1 MKKIF
6 FVALAA
12 TLLAA
17 GCQKTEIINPVGEPS
32 MSFTTGMNKLTK
44 ATTVADGTKNLQTQH
59 FSVWAYAAYEDE
71 NTTATEE
78 MNAIYDG
85 INNLEVKYDSANNG
99 WYTDKEYYWPGVGK
113 DLRFFAVS
121 AEGSWLRPTTGDA
134 PVEVSVT
141 DSKMTITDFT
151 VDPADPNEDLMVADF
166 VQQNQKAKAVDLKF
180 HHALSKVEFVFKTS
194 ASTDGTSIPDVFV
207 QKLEVKELANVGTL
221 TVTPQGTNVQ
231 TADGDETTEG
241 GNTEPGTGEGAGNGD
256 DNGTTV
262 PTYAPTVTLAYLDWG
277 ATQTG
282 SELFADAWEAEEPT
296 FPAQADLELLSGET
310 YDNKALKLTTDAK
323 TFTTWLMLPQS
334 IVNKKVEITYVINK
348 RQFKSIFALETAS
361 LPNWACNQYIKY
373 TIVLAP
379 NVISFNPS
387 VEDWDT
393 ATDVGHTN

>member
-44 ATTVADGTKNLQTQH
+44 TTTVADGTTNLQTQH

-71 NTTATEE
+71 NTTATE

-99 WYTDKEYYWPGVGK
+99 WYTAKEYYWPGVGK

-166 VQQNQKAKAVDLKF
+166 VQQNQKAKAVDLTF
-180 HHALSKVEFVFKTS
+180 HHALAKVEFVFRTS
-194 ASTDGTSIPDVFV
+194 PSTTPGEAIPNVFV
-207 QKLEVKELANVGTL
+207 QNLKVVGLANVGTL
-221 TVTPQGTNVQ
+221 TVTPQSTNV
-231 TADGDETTEG
+231 TTEEGDETTPDDGEQ
-241 GNTEPGTGEGAGNGD
+241 TEPTE
-256 DNGTTV
+256 
-262 PTYAPTVTLAYLDWG
+262 PTYAPTVTLASLDWG
-277 ATQTG
+277 TTQEG
-282 SELFADAWEAEEPT
+282 EVDFVDAWEQDAEG
-296 FPAQADLELLSGET
+296 FPAEADVELLAGET
-310 YDNKALKLTTDAK
+310 YSTKALKLDTDPEP
-323 TFTTWLMLPQS
+323 FTTWLMLPQS
-334 IVNKKVEITYVINK
+334 IVGKKVEITYVINK
-348 RQFKSIFALETAS
+348 RQFKSIFALETSS
-361 LPNWACNQYIKY
+361 LKNWACNQYIKY